1 MDSKFNMLFC
11 LVLGTSGLVEV
22 AEWPMPSRGEW
33 ISPVTVTA
41 VAQRQPRYC
50 LVRNGMITVQQ
61 ILSWREFYVDH
72 IIVSTSPLA
81 LHLHSSCSWCR
92 IKIKH
97 KAQGQ

>member
-50 LVRNGMITVQQ
+50 LVCNGMITVQQ

-72 IIVSTSPLA
+72 IIVRLVLWLFIFN
-81 LHLHSSCSWCR
+81 LHGMIFVVCMVSVPT
-92 IKIKH
+92 
-97 KAQGQ
+97 